1 MSKLISCIYI
11 KYIQLFICQSYLN
24 SVFLKANNNI
34 NKIQMK
40 FLNKI
45 KIVYNYLSNYLKV
58 LPVII
63 WKS

>member
-24 SVFLKANNNI
+24 NVFLKANNNI

-40 FLNKI
+40 FLNK
-45 KIVYNYLSNYLKV
+45 
-58 LPVII
+58 
-63 WKS
+63 